1 MELQQWCQVRLA
13 VGSGW
18 KLRKRC
24 DRACRRR
31 RHKVLLEISVFFL
44 LAAFVWIP
52 FLFIE
57 IVSRKCW
64 EQGTSHSSLQIE
76 VLFPTSKSIVMEIW
90 RSRILSS
97 AERTESWSPMTSS
110 VFQEITSHV
119 SNCFKQKNCVRSITY
134 ADGSILGRAAIPFE
148 AVSAIDCWRSDE
160 QVCNQAKQLP
170 TSLQLDASRKT
181 TQTSSQW
188 SFLFK
193 SCHKKTRDEGAK
205 NGKLSVD
212 AENLS

>member
-1 MELQQWCQVRLA
+1 MTTTATKRFIYFPNTKPRKSIKVELRQWCQVRLA
-13 VGSGW
+13 VAPGESRGNVVTGLAADDDTKCFW
-18 KLRKRC
+18 KFQF
-24 DRACRRR
+24 
-31 RHKVLLEISVFFL
+31 FFL

-64 EQGTSHSSLQIE
+64 EQGTSHNSLQIE

-119 SNCFKQKNCVRSITY
+119 SNCFKQKMCS
-134 ADGSILGRAAIPFE
+134 
-148 AVSAIDCWRSDE
+148 
-160 QVCNQAKQLP
+160 
-170 TSLQLDASRKT
+170 
-181 TQTSSQW
+181 
-188 SFLFK
+188 
-193 SCHKKTRDEGAK
+193 
-205 NGKLSVD
+205 
-212 AENLS
+212 